1 MRKHIGYFIFL
12 IMVNILLAGCGQ
24 SSTTLNSETTKV
36 SEKDGMVMV
45 YVPAGVFLMGSDS
58 SDLMLKRMNS
68 RSTRCIWMHF
78 TLTRR
83 K

>member
-24 SSTTLNSETTKV
+24 SSTTLKSETTKV

-58 SDLMLKRMNS
+58 SDLDAKANERPQHTVDLDAFWIDQTK
-68 RSTRCIWMHF
+68 
-78 TLTRR
+78 
-83 K
+83 